1 MKKIYLSLMLALG
14 LGFLTSC
21 EMDKKPF
28 GSLDETTAIQNVN
41 DLSRFRAG
49 VYSSLRSMNA
59 GGWITYQDIQMD
71 QFHGLVNNG
80 NRGGNF
86 SNALFT
92 SADGDIESMFAGC
105 YSRIAKANYLID
117 KSAEMAASGLYKD
130 KDADLASINRYK
142 AEGHFL
148 RAYSYF
154 FLADHFSQPYA
165 EVDPTQ
171 DGTGAMIVTHYNP
184 TGDINAYPSRSSLA
198 ETYALIE
205 SDLQAAYEGLVAYE
219 KTDASNVAPNAIY
232 LSSYAVAAMQARV
245 ALVKG
250 DYATAFAKA
259 KSVID
264 SNVYTL
270 ATLENYAD
278 MWVNDAN
285 SEVIMLAYMSKE
297 EGLASTGSTY
307 TASTTE
313 TQADYI
319 PTCGTLLNYL
329 QVDGDIR
336 FNTYFKVWNLDV
348 EGSDYQAYVFL
359 KYPGNPALR
368 TTEENNYVNMPKVF
382 RLSEM
387 YLIAAEAAC
396 FVPEANGNVYLN
408 ALRANRIKNYS
419 AVNYNSDILLS
430 EVKKERELEL
440 LGEGFRMS
448 DLRRW
453 NMGFSRYASHDENP
467 ALNNVV
473 VAAGRSMT
481 YANDDH
487 RFTWPIPKTEMD
499 ANPNLKGQ
507 QNVGY

>member
-1 MKKIYLSLMLALG
+1 MKKIYLSLMLVLG

-49 VYSSLRSMNA
+49 VYTSLRGMNA
-59 GGWITYQDIQMD
+59 GGWITNQDIQMD
-71 QFHGLVNNG
+71 QFHGLISNG
-80 NRGGNF
+80 NRVGTF
-86 SNALFT
+86 SNGLIT
-92 SADGDIESMFAGC
+92 SSDGDIESMFASC
-105 YSRIAKANYLID
+105 YGSIAKANYLID
-117 KSAEMAASGLYKD
+117 KSAEMAASGLYEGT
-130 KDADLASINRYK
+130 DLASINRFK

-148 RAYSYF
+148 RAFSYF

-165 EVDPTQ
+165 EVDATQ
-171 DGTGAMIVTHYNP
+171 PGTGAMIVTKYNP
-184 TGDINAYPSRSSLA
+184 SGDINSYPSRSSLA
-198 ETYALIE
+198 DTYALIE
-205 SDLQAAYEGLVAYE
+205 SDLQAAYAGLVEYE
-219 KTDASNVAPNAIY
+219 KVDASNVAPNAHY

-264 SNVYTL
+264 SKVYTL

-278 MWVNDAN
+278 MWINDLN
-285 SEVIMLAYMSKE
+285 DEVIMLAFMSKE
-297 EGLASTGSTY
+297 EGLASTGGAY

-313 TQADYI
+313 TSADYI
-319 PTCGTLLNYL
+319 PTFATLANFP
-329 QVDGDIR
+329 DGDVR
-336 FNTYFKVWNLDV
+336 FDTYFKVWKLDI
-348 EGSDYQAYVFL
+348 EGSIYGSYVFL

-368 TTEENNYVNMPKVF
+368 TTEDNNYVNMPKVF

-387 YLIAAEAAC
+387 YLIAAEAGLYNSATLA
-396 FVPEANGNVYLN
+396 EANAYFNHFCSQRIEGYM
-408 ALRANRIKNYS
+408 ANNYS
-419 AVNYNSDILLS
+419 ADQLLTA
-430 EVKKERELEL
+430 VMGEREREL

-453 NMGFSRYASHDENP
+453 NLGFQRYPNYDYVNP
-467 ALNNVV
+467 ALNGVV
-473 VAAGRSMT
+473 VAAGREMT
-481 YANDDH
+481 YANDDY

-499 ANPNLKGQ
+499 SNPNLKGQ
-507 QNVGY
+507 QNAGY